1 MRNSWIYR
9 NGSRWVGGYFPGLWT
24 SRQRIHYK
32 ALPTAGGCLPFLF
45 CAPQGPHLVAHLP
58 NMGVVDEI
66 FMTSGLCMFGDSSMR
81 LEPNRMFGSKSVDYA
96 RHKFKG
102 GLSKWDHPSGPAQLS
117 SARGLNIRCKYETSD
132 LLAFMIHWDLACSYA
147 GAGMVLL
154 HPSEIVRRRM
164 FVFCPPASEQLVV
177 PVTDLSLWCNLGLSC
192 QGRRIK
198 SLRTEAIH
206 KSRRAALTWI
216 DRRYKIVPK
225 VQH

>member
-1 MRNSWIYR
+1 MLLTLHASAEYKRHMEHGSWGIREYTYR

-117 SARGLNIRCKYETSD
+117 SRSQHSLQIWDEWSASIYDTLRSCLFLRWCGNGTSPPVRDSPKENVCLLPTGLWAVS
-132 LLAFMIHWDLACSYA
+132 CSRDR
-147 GAGMVLL
+147 
-154 HPSEIVRRRM
+154 S
-164 FVFCPPASEQLVV
+164 
-177 PVTDLSLWCNLGLSC
+177 LSLM
-192 QGRRIK
+192 
-198 SLRTEAIH
+198 
-206 KSRRAALTWI
+206 
-216 DRRYKIVPK
+216 
-225 VQH
+225 